1 MQKTTKSLE
10 VIRVQSKQFLLDVAT
25 MVHILNKLGLCSIT
39 KLQRIRDSKI
49 RQVVPIIFPQPNGE
63 AK

>member
-10 VIRVQSKQFLLDVAT
+10 VQSKQFLLDVAT

-49 RQVVPIIFPQPNGE
+49 RQVVPIIFPQPNRE